1 MKISYQFRHN
11 DKTLRDF
18 EIDIAKPALPR
29 PGKGE
34 WTRLS
39 RNKCANCTL
48 RDDQVSHCPPAVDLE
63 EVVDAFNEVISHEDV
78 FVIVDINERHILKD
92 GDAQSGLSALMGL
105 IMANSACP
113 VLGRLRGLTRTHT
126 PFQSVEETLFRFIG
140 AYYLGQML
148 EEKRGGQP
156 DWSLDGLH
164 ALFDDLMVVN
174 KAFKARIHSATRQ
187 DAAMNAIS
195 ALAMH
200 ALGAQLSLDGCEDEL
215 AEFAIQPAAS

>member
-18 EIDIAKPALPR
+18 EIDIAKPAPPR

-126 PFQSVEETLFRFIG
+126 PFQSVGKPCSASSGPITWARCWKKSAAVSPTG
-140 AYYLGQML
+140 AWMGCMRCLTISWWSTRRS
-148 EEKRGGQP
+148 KRGFIPQRVRM
-156 DWSLDGLH
+156 L
-164 ALFDDLMVVN
+164 
-174 KAFKARIHSATRQ
+174 R
-187 DAAMNAIS
+187 
-195 ALAMH
+195 
-200 ALGAQLSLDGCEDEL
+200 
-215 AEFAIQPAAS
+215 